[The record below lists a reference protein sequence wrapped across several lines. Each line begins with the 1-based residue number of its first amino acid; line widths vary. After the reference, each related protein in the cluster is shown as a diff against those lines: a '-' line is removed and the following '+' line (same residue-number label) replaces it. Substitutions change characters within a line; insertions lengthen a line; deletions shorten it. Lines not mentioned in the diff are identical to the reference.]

1 VRWISAFAAAER
13 NADEGEAF
21 YMDTRSRWIG
31 TGLLVAAV
39 ITGGGFSRRL
49 STSTVLAAGPTPTAT
64 PSTTATP
71 GTSSP
76 TATATPAKGS
86 PTTTPTPGKG
96 SPTAT
101 VTPGKAGK
109 GSPTAT
115 ATATP
120 TGGAKSG
127 KATATPTRNIP
138 KKFVKNPTPIPAR
151 RTKLT
156 LPAPIVL
163 ELATKQEGTGLA
175 AAKAF
180 AMANKYAPQLQISP
194 PSFVPK
200 NWVLQLIHV
209 DPSQGAGAPPDSYL
223 QYVPKG
229 LKNAA
234 GSYPSFYVTKQIGTA
249 PVIVP
254 GAKVQS
260 VVINKGVGGA
270 GVIMG
275 TVADLKLKNGYEQIH
290 VTWKILNVSYDVSSA
305 VGLSKLKLKDLEAV
319 AATVS

>member
-1 VRWISAFAAAER
+1 
-13 NADEGEAF
+13 
-21 YMDTRSRWIG
+21 MDTRSRWIG

-39 ITGGGFSRRL
+39 ITGGGFSRRI
-49 STSTVLAAGPTPTAT
+49 STSTVLAAGATATAT

-71 GTSSP
+71 GKSS
-76 TATATPAKGS
+76 S
-86 PTTTPTPGKG
+86 TTTITPTMTPGTG
-96 SPTAT
+96 SATAT
-101 VTPGKAGK
+101 VTPSKAAGK

-115 ATATP
+115 PTATP
-120 TGGAKSG
+120 TGGAKNA
-127 KATATPTRNIP
+127 KVTATPTRNIP
-138 KKFVKNPTPIPAR
+138 KKFVKNPTPIPPN
-151 RTKLT
+151 RTKLI

-163 ELATKQEGTGLA
+163 ELATKQEGTGLS

-194 PSFVPK
+194 PSYVPK
-200 NWVLQLIHV
+200 KWALQLIHV

-234 GSYPSFYVTKQIGTA
+234 GSYPSFYVTKQIGSA

-254 GAKVQS
+254 GAKVQT

-275 TVADLKLKNGYEQIH
+275 TVADLKPGKGYEQIH

-305 VGLSKLKLKDLEAV
+305 VGLSKLTLKDLEAV